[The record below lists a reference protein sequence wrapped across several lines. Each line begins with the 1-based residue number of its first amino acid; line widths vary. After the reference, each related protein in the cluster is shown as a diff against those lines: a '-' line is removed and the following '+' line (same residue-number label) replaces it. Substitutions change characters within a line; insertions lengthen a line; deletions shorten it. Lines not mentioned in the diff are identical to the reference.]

1 MANSEKVIAAL
12 SKTLAEE
19 YILMLKTQNYHWNV
33 EGPLFFSLHSL
44 FETHYTFL
52 ATKVDEIAE
61 IIRARGVKAPGS
73 FAEFKKLSAIEEA
86 SAESITANQMID
98 ILTKDHVALAEQLK
112 SFFEAAGAAGDN
124 GSASVFDSL
133 IAFHEKAAWMI
144 RSHKL

>member
-1 MANSEKVIAAL
+1 MAQNEKVIQAL
-12 SKTLAEE
+12 SQTLAEE
-19 YILMLKTQNYHWNV
+19 YLLMLKTQNCHWNV

-73 FAEFKKLSAIEEA
+73 FTEFKKLSTIEEIEGTL
-86 SAESITANQMID
+86 SAHQMID
-98 ILTKDHVALAEQLK
+98 VLTKDHTALAGRLQG
-112 SFFEAAGAAGDN
+112 FFEAASAAGDN

-133 IAFHEKAAWMI
+133 IAFHEKSAWMI
-144 RSHKL
+144 RSHKS